1 MSQYQNKAGKTPA
14 VKVMEN
20 LQSALHTRLEAFLDT
35 RQQKAESL
43 LKLVDVLTHLRQAD
57 DLEILLDEAT
67 LTAIELAGVSGAAIS
82 VTETHGSDDLTLYRH
97 QNMEP
102 GEPDDLIFDAESP
115 LLTAARDAGGP
126 LLVADLVGKTGP
138 RSRKRAVLRRLGC
151 EMVVPLIC
159 RGRILGLLL
168 LDRRTDGLP
177 PTSDD
182 TELLTAYTAL
192 LSMAIENIQLHA
204 TKSGRAR

>member
-1 MSQYQNKAGKTPA
+1 MSRHQNKAGKTRA

-20 LQSALHTRLEAFLDT
+20 LQSALHTHLEAFLDT

-67 LTAIELAGVSGAAIS
+67 QTAIELAGVSGAAIS

-102 GEPDDLIFDAESP
+102 GEPDDLIFDAKSP

-151 EMVVPLIC
+151 EMVVPFIC
-159 RGRILGLLL
+159 RGRVLGLLL
-168 LDRRTDGLP
+168 LSRRADGLSP
-177 PTSDD
+177 AD
-182 TELLTAYTAL
+182 EEIEVLAAYAAL
-192 LSMAIENIQLHA
+192 LSLATENILLH
-204 TKSGRAR
+204 RRYQQEQ